1 MIYKHEYVTTLQDE
15 LHLPSQILSGSKVR
29 SNDLNV
35 QGADK
40 VILRWVGCNQPKNL
54 VKAVEIVDEGDVG
67 GLTHTKGHT
76 VNVWCQTGKTWLL
89 WTITVMTPVDPHQF
103 LSYVFICINTW
114 VVVCILL
121 VQISTYFFCFGG
133 MRDRLWQCCP
143 KQTNNTIF
151 DMAYGLTLNW
161 NHINYSKNQW
171 SDFLLWEAQ
180 D

>member
-76 VNVWCQTGKTWLL
+76 VMYDVRQGRHDCYEQLQLWLQ
-89 WTITVMTPVDPHQF
+89 WTPINFFPMS
-103 LSYVFICINTW
+103 LSV
-114 VVVCILL
+114 
-121 VQISTYFFCFGG
+121 
-133 MRDRLWQCCP
+133 
-143 KQTNNTIF
+143 
-151 DMAYGLTLNW
+151 
-161 NHINYSKNQW
+161 
-171 SDFLLWEAQ
+171 
-180 D
+180 